1 MSSIAIA
8 DTRLGTKLIPEVVRP
23 VIGEFIAQIG
33 QIPSLLCVILY
44 GSTVRNE
51 LHDESDIDV
60 FLLFDTE
67 HRPELG
73 EERSMVARIAV
84 QAAMR
89 TDSYYDFSCVL
100 SNLAQLETMDP
111 GYLEHIVKEGIVIW
125 ARPELIAPLSRFA
138 VEGQKERARAD
149 AALSSVPSGQGE
161 RSEQQ

>member
-1 MSSIAIA
+1 
-8 DTRLGTKLIPEVVRP
+8 LGAKVIPEAVRP

-60 FLLFDTE
+60 FLLFDTD
-67 HRPELG
+67 HRPEFG
-73 EERSMVARIAV
+73 EESKWVAHIAV

-138 VEGQKERARAD
+138 VEGQEESARAD
-149 AALSSVPSGQGE
+149 AALSSEPSE
-161 RSEQQ
+161 